1 MGQHKTWNERRDQLI
16 QATIASIH
24 EHGLEKTSV
33 QRVAN
38 RAGLTAGVVAHY
50 FGDKDGLLNA
60 TYEALYEQI
69 LENAEREVEAQG
81 SPAVRVKSILSAYLS
96 PDQLTPGTVSA
107 WYELV
112 SRLRQSPELTKIQT
126 RVEQAIRGRLR
137 TILANE
143 LAPAEAEILASGLY
157 AMVTGFWV
165 RMASESSDLSFEE
178 HRKNITAV
186 IDKFMLA
193 FSVKGSN

>member
-1 MGQHKTWNERRDQLI
+1 MGQHKTWNERRDQLS

>member
-1 MGQHKTWNERRDQLI
+1 VGQHKTWNERRDQLI

>member
-1 MGQHKTWNERRDQLI
+1 MW
-16 QATIASIH
+16 
-24 EHGLEKTSV
+24 
-33 QRVAN
+33 
-38 RAGLTAGVVAHY
+38 RAGRVGFAERQCGATQDVERAAGSADSGAHY